1 VAGGAR
7 FAREGRHRRDN
18 VGLSVL
24 CVDDDRNLCE
34 ILSKTLVGE
43 GYHVRTAHDGE
54 AALHRLQERPAD
66 LVLLDLLLPKRD
78 GFSVLETLRAAP
90 APLST
95 TPVVLISGCSRTPQY
110 VERAKALGVAEF
122 LTKPVPLEELLEVTA
137 KHARRRKSAQKG
149 ARPSAAAAKPL
160 AGELADVAFPALLH
174 HLHGLRATGVL
185 RLESGKKKKALALR
199 DGRPLAVKS
208 NLVNECLGNL
218 LVRMGQIS
226 PEQMAESV
234 RRVKRGE
241 GLQGDILV
249 AMQLLSVEDV
259 AAALAAQAEEKLLEI
274 FEWPNGR
281 FHWEMG
287 ARLEGGNALALG
299 KSSANIVLIGA
310 RGRVPIEAVDAFLE
324 ARGHLFVGQGESPFY
339 RFQEIDLDSAEQLL
353 LRALDGTM
361 RLRDLGDQ
369 GESIRRTL
377 YGLFLTEML
386 ELREEAAPAQRAAAP
401 SPSPVLSRSS
411 SAPSPERGND
421 PADSVLRAELA
432 QMAARMRGKN
442 YFEVLEVPESV
453 TDEGVRRAYV
463 ELAKKTHPDRY
474 SNASDAV
481 RRLSEEIFGLVSKAH
496 ETLSD
501 SRRRTEYLLERK
513 RGERAAA
520 ELEEGQRAVQA
531 ELQFQ
536 QGEVK
541 LKRRDFPGAVE
552 CFQWAVKLYPEEGE
566 YHAHLGWA
574 KYLAEPNDKAVLKEA
589 LENVKKGAKLAPD
602 REKPYLYLGRLYQA
616 AGRTD
621 IAEKMFARCVQIKS
635 DCVEALRELR
645 LMHMRRE
652 KEKGLIGRL
661 LRR

>member
-1 VAGGAR
+1 
-7 FAREGRHRRDN
+7 

-34 ILSKTLVGE
+34 ILSKTLAGE
-43 GYHVRTAHDGE
+43 GYEVRTAHDGE
-54 AALHRLQERPAD
+54 AALSRLREGPAD

-78 GFSVLETLRAAP
+78 GFSVLEVLRAAP

-110 VERAKALGVAEF
+110 VERANALGVAEF
-122 LTKPVPLEELLEVTA
+122 LTKPVPLEALLEVTA
-137 KHARRRKSAQKG
+137 KHARRRRSVPKNSRPASA
-149 ARPSAAAAKPL
+149 PAKPFS
-160 AGELADVAFPALLH
+160 GELSDVAFPALLH
-174 HLHGLRATGVL
+174 HLHGLRANGVL
-185 RLESGKKKKALALR
+185 RLESGKKKKAIALR
-199 DGRPLAVKS
+199 DGRPVAVKS

-218 LVRMGQIS
+218 LVRMEQIL
-226 PEQMAESV
+226 PEDMAESL

-259 AAALAAQAEEKLLEI
+259 AAALVAQAEEKLFEV
-274 FEWPNGR
+274 FEWPSGR
-281 FHWEMG
+281 FHWETG
-287 ARLEGGNALALG
+287 ARLEGGNALALE
-299 KSSANIVLIGA
+299 KSAANMILDGV
-310 RGRVPIEAVDAFLE
+310 RRRVSIEQVDALLQ
-324 ARGHLFVGQGESPFY
+324 ARAHLFVAQGESPFY
-339 RFQEIDLDSAEQLL
+339 RFQEIDLDPGEQLL

-377 YGLFLTEML
+377 YGLLVTEML
-386 ELREEAAPAQRAAAP
+386 ELREQASPA
-401 SPSPVLSRSS
+401 STS
-411 SAPSPERGND
+411 SAPRPVDRAND
-421 PADSVLRAELA
+421 PAESELRAELA
-432 QMAARMRGKN
+432 QLAARLRGKN
-442 YFEVLEVPESV
+442 YFEVLDVPESV
-453 TDEGVRRAYV
+453 SDDGVRRAYV
-463 ELAKKTHPDRY
+463 EMAKKTHPDRY

-496 ETLSD
+496 ETLSE
-501 SRRRTEYLLERK
+501 SRRRTEYLLERR
-513 RGERAAA
+513 RGERDAA

-541 LKRRDFPGAVE
+541 LKRRDFSGAVE

-574 KYLAEPNDKAVLKEA
+574 KYLAEPNDRSVLKDA

-616 AGRTD
+616 AGRVD

>member
-1 VAGGAR
+1 
-7 FAREGRHRRDN
+7 
-18 VGLSVL
+18 VL

-34 ILSKTLVGE
+34 ILSKTLAGE
-43 GYHVRTAHDGE
+43 GYEVRTAHDGE
-54 AALHRLQERPAD
+54 AALSRLREGPAD

-78 GFSVLETLRAAP
+78 GFSVLEVLRAAP

-110 VERAKALGVAEF
+110 LERAHTLGVAEF
-122 LTKPVPLEELLEVTA
+122 LTKPVPLEALLEVTA
-137 KHARRRKSAQKG
+137 KYARPRRNVPKGAHAAPVAAKPKG
-149 ARPSAAAAKPL
+149 ARPAAASSAKPL
-160 AGELADVAFPALLH
+160 AGELSDVAFPALLH
-174 HLHGLRATGVL
+174 HLHGLRAQGVL
-185 RLESGKKKKALALR
+185 RIESGKKKKAIALR
-199 DGRPLAVKS
+199 DGRPVAVKS

-218 LVRMGQIS
+218 LVRMKQIS
-226 PEQMAESV
+226 PEDLAESV

-249 AMQLLSVEDV
+249 AMQRLSIEDV
-259 AAALAAQAEEKLLEI
+259 AAALGAQAEEKFFEL
-274 FEWPNGR
+274 FEWPTGH
-281 FHWEMG
+281 FHWETG
-287 ARLEGGNALALG
+287 ARLEGGNALAPT
-299 KSSANIVLIGA
+299 KSAANMILDGVRRRVSIGQ
-310 RGRVPIEAVDAFLE
+310 VDGFLE
-324 ARGHLFVGQGESPFY
+324 ARSQLFVAQGESPFY
-339 RFQEIDLDSAEQLL
+339 RFQEIDLDPGEQLL

-361 RLRDLGDQ
+361 RLGDLGHQ

-377 YGLFLTEML
+377 YGLCVIEML
-386 ELREEAAPAQRAAAP
+386 ELREHASARQSRV
-401 SPSPVLSRSS
+401 SPSAVTSQGSREMEVGDGLS
-411 SAPSPERGND
+411 D
-421 PADSVLRAELA
+421 DVLRAELA
-432 QMAARMRGKN
+432 QLAARMRGKN
-442 YFEVLEVPESV
+442 YFEVLGVPESV
-453 TDEGVRRAYV
+453 TDDGVRRAYV

-474 SNASDAV
+474 SSASDAV

-496 ETLSD
+496 ETLSE
-501 SRRRTEYLLERK
+501 SRRRNEYLLER
-513 RGERAAA
+513 RQGERAAA
-520 ELEEGQRAVQA
+520 ELEEGQKAVQA

-541 LKRRDFPGAVE
+541 LKRRDFTGAVE
-552 CFQWAVKLYPEEGE
+552 CFQWAVKLYPGEGE

-574 KYLAEPNDKAVLKEA
+574 KYLAEPNDRSVLKDA

-616 AGRTD
+616 AGRAD

>member
-1 VAGGAR
+1 M
-7 FAREGRHRRDN
+7 
-18 VGLSVL
+18 GLSVL

-34 ILSKTLVGE
+34 ILSKTLAGE
-43 GYHVRTAHDGE
+43 GYEVRTAHDGE
-54 AALHRLQERPAD
+54 AALSQLREGPAD
-66 LVLLDLLLPKRD
+66 LILLDLLLPKRD
-78 GFSVLETLRAAP
+78 GFAVLEVLRAAP
-90 APLST
+90 PPLST
-95 TPVVLISGCSRTPQY
+95 IPVVLISGCSRTPQY
-110 VERAKALGVAEF
+110 VERANALGVAEF
-122 LTKPVPLEELLEVTA
+122 LTKPVPLEALLEVTA
-137 KHARRRKSAQKG
+137 KHARRRRSTQKSS
-149 ARPSAAAAKPL
+149 RSASGVAKPL
-160 AGELADVAFPALLH
+160 QGELSDVAFPALLH
-174 HLHGLRATGVL
+174 HLHGLRASGVL
-185 RLESGKKKKALALR
+185 RLESGKKKKAIALR
-199 DGRPLAVKS
+199 DGRPIAVKS

-218 LVRMGQIS
+218 LVRMEQIS
-226 PEQMAESV
+226 SEDMAESL

-259 AAALAAQAEEKLLEI
+259 AAALVAQAEEKLFEI
-274 FEWPNGR
+274 FEWTAGR
-281 FHWEMG
+281 FHWETG
-287 ARLEGGNALALG
+287 ARLEGGNALALD
-299 KSSANIVLIGA
+299 KSAANMILDGVRRRMPMA
-310 RGRVPIEAVDAFLE
+310 EVDAFLE
-324 ARGHLFVGQGESPFY
+324 TRGDLYVAQGESPFY
-339 RFQEIDLDSAEQLL
+339 RFQEIDLDPGEQLL
-353 LRALDGTM
+353 LRALDGSM
-361 RLRDLGDQ
+361 RLRDLGEQ

-377 YGLFLTEML
+377 YGLLVTEML
-386 ELREEAAPAQRAAAP
+386 DVREQPSVAQSPAVPPPSSARAA
-401 SPSPVLSRSS
+401 RSL
-411 SAPSPERGND
+411 AGEGED
-421 PADSVLRAELA
+421 PAESVLRGELA

-442 YFEVLEVPESV
+442 YFEVLGVPESV
-453 TDEGVRRAYV
+453 TDDGVRRAYV

-496 ETLSD
+496 ETLSE
-501 SRRRTEYLLERK
+501 SRRRAEYLLERR

-541 LKRRDFPGAVE
+541 LKRRDFSGAVE
-552 CFQWAVKLYPEEGE
+552 SFQWAVKLYPEEGE

-574 KYLAEPNDKAVLKEA
+574 KYLAEPNDRTVLKEA

-602 REKPYLYLGRLYQA
+602 REKPYLFLGRLYQA
-616 AGRTD
+616 AGRAD
-621 IAEKMFARCVQIKS
+621 IAEKMFGRCVQIKS

>member
-1 VAGGAR
+1 
-7 FAREGRHRRDN
+7 

-34 ILSKTLVGE
+34 ILSKTLAGE
-43 GYHVRTAHDGE
+43 GYEVRTAHDGE
-54 AALHRLQERPAD
+54 AALSRLREGPAD

-78 GFSVLETLRAAP
+78 GFSVLEALRAAP

-95 TPVVLISGCSRTPQY
+95 IPVVLISGCSRTPQY
-110 VERAKALGVAEF
+110 VERANALGVAEF
-122 LTKPVPLEELLEVTA
+122 LTKPVPLEALLEVTA
-137 KHARRRKSAQKG
+137 RHARRRRSAPKAG
-149 ARPSAAAAKPL
+149 CTATVSAKPL
-160 AGELADVAFPALLH
+160 AGELSDVAFPALLH

-185 RLESGKKKKALALR
+185 HLVSGKKKKAIVLR
-199 DGRPLAVKS
+199 DGRPVAVKS

-226 PEQMAESV
+226 PDDMAESL

-259 AAALAAQAEEKLLEI
+259 AVALVAQAEEKLFEI
-274 FEWPNGR
+274 FEWPSGSFR
-281 FHWEMG
+281 WESG
-287 ARLEGGNALALG
+287 ARLEGGNALAPE
-299 KSSANIVLIGA
+299 KSAANMILDGV
-310 RGRVPIEAVDAFLE
+310 RQRVPIAQVDAFLE
-324 ARGHLFVGQGESPFY
+324 ARGQLFAAQGESPFY
-339 RFQEIDLDSAEQLL
+339 RFQEIDLDPGEQLL

-361 RLRDLGDQ
+361 RLRDLGGQ

-377 YGLFLTEML
+377 YGLFVTEML
-386 ELREEAAPAQRAAAP
+386 ELREQPSPTPSVAAPHSA
-401 SPSPVLSRSS
+401 SPVRTLHVVEGS
-411 SAPSPERGND
+411 ED
-421 PADSVLRAELA
+421 PAESELRTELA
-432 QMAARMRGKN
+432 QMAARLRGKN
-442 YFEVLEVPESV
+442 YFEVLGVPESV
-453 TDEGVRRAYV
+453 SDDGVRRAYV

-474 SNASDAV
+474 SSASDAV

-496 ETLSD
+496 ETLSE
-501 SRRRTEYLLERK
+501 SRRRNEYLLEQR
-513 RGERAAA
+513 RGQRAAA

-541 LKRRDFPGAVE
+541 LKRRDFAGALE
-552 CFQWAVKLYPEEGE
+552 CFKWAVKLYPEEGE

-574 KYLAEPNDKAVLKEA
+574 KYLAEPNDRSVLKEA

-602 REKPYLYLGRLYQA
+602 REKPYLFLGRLYQA
-616 AGRTD
+616 AGRAD

>member
-1 VAGGAR
+1 M
-7 FAREGRHRRDN
+7 
-18 VGLSVL
+18 GLSVL

-34 ILSKTLVGE
+34 ILSKTLAGE
-43 GYHVRTAHDGE
+43 GYEVRTAHDGE
-54 AALHRLQERPAD
+54 AALSRLREGPAD

-78 GFSVLETLRAAP
+78 GFAVLEVLRAAP

-95 TPVVLISGCSRTPQY
+95 IPVVLISGCSRTPQY
-110 VERAKALGVAEF
+110 VERANALGVAEF
-122 LTKPVPLEELLEVTA
+122 LTKPVPLEALLEVTA
-137 KHARRRKSAQKG
+137 KHARRRRSAQKG
-149 ARPSAAAAKPL
+149 GRPASVSAKPL
-160 AGELADVAFPALLH
+160 AGELSDVAFPALLH
-174 HLHGLRATGVL
+174 HLHGLRANGVL
-185 RLESGKKKKALALR
+185 RLESGKKKKAIVLR
-199 DGRPLAVKS
+199 DGRPVAVKS

-218 LVRMGQIS
+218 LVRMEQIS
-226 PEQMAESV
+226 PEDMAESL

-259 AAALAAQAEEKLLEI
+259 AAALVTQAEEKLFEI
-274 FEWPNGR
+274 FEWPSGHFR
-281 FHWEMG
+281 WETG
-287 ARLEGGNALALG
+287 ARLEGGNALALE
-299 KSSANIVLIGA
+299 KSAANMILDGV
-310 RGRVPIEAVDAFLE
+310 RRRVPIGQVDDFLE
-324 ARGHLFVGQGESPFY
+324 ARAHLFVAQGESPFY
-339 RFQEIDLDSAEQLL
+339 RFQEIDLDPGEQLL

-377 YGLFLTEML
+377 YGLLVTEML
-386 ELREEAAPAQRAAAP
+386 ELRERASPAQPAVSASTSGTPR
-401 SPSPVLSRSS
+401 PV
-411 SAPSPERGND
+411 ERGND
-421 PADSVLRAELA
+421 PAESVLRTELA
-432 QMAARMRGKN
+432 QMAARLRGKN
-442 YFEVLEVPESV
+442 YFEVLGVPESV
-453 TDEGVRRAYV
+453 SDDGVRRAYV

-496 ETLSD
+496 ETLSE
-501 SRRRTEYLLERK
+501 SRRRTEYLLERR

-574 KYLAEPNDKAVLKEA
+574 RYLAEPNDRSVLKQA

-602 REKPYLYLGRLYQA
+602 RDKPYLFLGRLYQA
-616 AGRTD
+616 AGRVD

>member
-1 VAGGAR
+1 
-7 FAREGRHRRDN
+7 
-18 VGLSVL
+18 VL

-34 ILSKTLVGE
+34 ILSKTLAGE
-43 GYHVRTAHDGE
+43 GYEVRTAHDGE
-54 AALHRLQERPAD
+54 AALSRLREGPAD

-78 GFSVLETLRAAP
+78 GFSVLEALRAAP

-110 VERAKALGVAEF
+110 LERAHTLGVAEF
-122 LTKPVPLEELLEVTA
+122 LTKPVPLEALLEVTA
-137 KHARRRKSAQKG
+137 KYARPRRSAQKG
-149 ARPSAAAAKPL
+149 APAAPVASKPKGARPAAPASAKPL
-160 AGELADVAFPALLH
+160 SGDLSDVAFPALLH

-185 RLESGKKKKALALR
+185 RLESGKKKKAIALR
-199 DGRPLAVKS
+199 DGRPVAVKS

-218 LVRMGQIS
+218 LVRMKQIS
-226 PEQMAESV
+226 PEDQAESV
-234 RRVKRGE
+234 RRVKCGE

-249 AMQLLSVEDV
+249 AMQRLSVEDV
-259 AAALAAQAEEKLLEI
+259 AAALAAQAEEKFFEV
-274 FEWPNGR
+274 FEWAAGR
-281 FHWEMG
+281 FHWETG
-287 ARLEGGNALALG
+287 ARLEGGNALSPA
-299 KSSANIVLIGA
+299 KSAANMILDGVRRRVSIGQ
-310 RGRVPIEAVDAFLE
+310 VDAFLE
-324 ARGHLFVGQGESPFY
+324 ARSHLFVAQGESPFY
-339 RFQEIDLDSAEQLL
+339 RFQEIDLDPGEQLL

-361 RLRDLGDQ
+361 RLGDLGHQ

-377 YGLFLTEML
+377 YGLFLTAML
-386 ELREEAAPAQRAAAP
+386 DLREQASARPSSV
-401 SPSPVLSRSS
+401 SPSPAASGGSR
-411 SAPSPERGND
+411 EMRVGDD
-421 PADSVLRAELA
+421 PTDDVLRAELA
-432 QMAARMRGKN
+432 QLAARLRGKN
-442 YFEVLEVPESV
+442 YFEVLGVPETV
-453 TDEGVRRAYV
+453 TDDGVRRAYV

-474 SNASDAV
+474 SSASDAV

-496 ETLSD
+496 ETLVE
-501 SRRRTEYLLERK
+501 SRRRNEYLLER
-513 RGERAAA
+513 RQGERAAA
-520 ELEEGQRAVQA
+520 ELEEGQKAVQA

-541 LKRRDFPGAVE
+541 LKRRDFAGAVE
-552 CFQWAVKLYPEEGE
+552 CFRWAVKLYPVEGE

-574 KYLAEPNDKAVLKEA
+574 KYLAEPNDRSVLKDA

-616 AGRTD
+616 AGRAD

>member
-1 VAGGAR
+1 
-7 FAREGRHRRDN
+7 

-34 ILSKTLVGE
+34 ILSKTLAGE
-43 GYHVRTAHDGE
+43 GYEVRTAHDGE
-54 AALHRLQERPAD
+54 AALSRLREGPAD

-78 GFSVLETLRAAP
+78 GFSVLEALRAGP

-95 TPVVLISGCSRTPQY
+95 VPVVLISGCSRTPQY
-110 VERAKALGVAEF
+110 VERANALGVAEF
-122 LTKPVPLEELLEVTA
+122 LTKPVALEALLEVTA
-137 KHARRRKSAQKG
+137 RHARRRRSAPKG
-149 ARPSAAAAKPL
+149 GRAAASTKPL
-160 AGELADVAFPALLH
+160 AGELSDVAFPALLH
-174 HLHGLRATGVL
+174 HLHGLRANGVL
-185 RLESGKKKKALALR
+185 HLVSGKKKKAIALR
-199 DGRPLAVKS
+199 DGRPVSVKS

-226 PEQMAESV
+226 PEDMAESL

-259 AAALAAQAEEKLLEI
+259 AAALVTQAEEKLFEI
-274 FEWPNGR
+274 FEWESGSFR
-281 FHWEMG
+281 WDTG
-287 ARLEGGNALALG
+287 ARLEGGNALALE
-299 KSSANIVLIGA
+299 KSAANMILDGV
-310 RGRVPIEAVDAFLE
+310 RQRVSIAQVDAFLE
-324 ARGHLFVGQGESPFY
+324 ARVHLFVAQGESPFY
-339 RFQEIDLDSAEQLL
+339 RFQEIDLDPGEQLL

-361 RLRDLGDQ
+361 RLRELGDQ

-377 YGLFLTEML
+377 YGLFVTEML
-386 ELREEAAPAQRAAAP
+386 ELREQPSPTQSTAAPHSA
-401 SPSPVLSRSS
+401 SPVRALRAVEGSQD
-411 SAPSPERGND
+411 D
-421 PADSVLRAELA
+421 PAESELRTELA
-432 QMAARMRGKN
+432 QMAARLRGKN
-442 YFEVLEVPESV
+442 YFEVLGVPESV
-453 TDEGVRRAYV
+453 SDDGVRRAYV
-463 ELAKKTHPDRY
+463 ELAKRTHPDRY

-496 ETLSD
+496 EILAE
-501 SRRRTEYLLERK
+501 SRRRNEYLLEQR
-513 RGERAAA
+513 RGQRAAA

-541 LKRRDFPGAVE
+541 LKRRDFPGALE
-552 CFQWAVKLYPEEGE
+552 CFKWAVKLYPEEGE

-574 KYLAEPNDKAVLKEA
+574 KYLAEPNDLSVLKEA

-602 REKPYLYLGRLYQA
+602 REKPYLFLGRLYQA
-616 AGRTD
+616 AGRAD

>member
-1 VAGGAR
+1 
-7 FAREGRHRRDN
+7 

-34 ILSKTLVGE
+34 ILSKTLAGE
-43 GYHVRTAHDGE
+43 GYEVRTAHDGE
-54 AALHRLQERPAD
+54 AALSRLREGPAD

-78 GFSVLETLRAAP
+78 GFAVLEVLRAAP

-95 TPVVLISGCSRTPQY
+95 IPVVLISGCSRTPQY
-110 VERAKALGVAEF
+110 VERANALGVAEF
-122 LTKPVPLEELLEVTA
+122 LTKPVPLEALLEVTA
-137 KHARRRKSAQKG
+137 KHARRRRSAQKG
-149 ARPSAAAAKPL
+149 GRPASVSAKPL
-160 AGELADVAFPALLH
+160 AGELSDVAFPALLH
-174 HLHGLRATGVL
+174 HLHGLRANGGL
-185 RLESGKKKKALALR
+185 RLESGKKKKAIVLR
-199 DGRPLAVKS
+199 DGRPVAVKS

-218 LVRMGQIS
+218 LVRMEQIS
-226 PEQMAESV
+226 PEDMAESL

-259 AAALAAQAEEKLLEI
+259 AAALVTQAEEKLFEI
-274 FEWPNGR
+274 FEWPSGHFR
-281 FHWEMG
+281 WETG
-287 ARLEGGNALALG
+287 ARLEGGNALALE
-299 KSSANIVLIGA
+299 KSAANMILDGV
-310 RGRVPIEAVDAFLE
+310 RRRVPIGQVDDFLE
-324 ARGHLFVGQGESPFY
+324 ARAHLFVAQGESPFY
-339 RFQEIDLDSAEQLL
+339 RFQEIDLDPGEQLL

-377 YGLFLTEML
+377 YGLLVTEML
-386 ELREEAAPAQRAAAP
+386 ELRERASPAQPAVSASTSGTPR
-401 SPSPVLSRSS
+401 PV
-411 SAPSPERGND
+411 EGGND
-421 PADSVLRAELA
+421 PAESVLRTELA
-432 QMAARMRGKN
+432 QMAARLRGKN
-442 YFEVLEVPESV
+442 YFEVLGVPESV
-453 TDEGVRRAYV
+453 SDDGVRRAYV

-496 ETLSD
+496 ETLSE
-501 SRRRTEYLLERK
+501 SRRRTEYLLERR

-574 KYLAEPNDKAVLKEA
+574 RYLAEPNDRSVLKQA

-602 REKPYLYLGRLYQA
+602 RDKPYLFLGRLYQA
-616 AGRTD
+616 AGRVD

>member
-1 VAGGAR
+1 
-7 FAREGRHRRDN
+7 

-34 ILSKTLVGE
+34 ILSKTLAGE
-43 GYHVRTAHDGE
+43 GYEVRTAHDGE
-54 AALHRLQERPAD
+54 AALSRLREGPAD

-78 GFSVLETLRAAP
+78 GFSVLEVLRAGP

-95 TPVVLISGCSRTPQY
+95 VPVVLISGCSRTPQY
-110 VERAKALGVAEF
+110 VERANALGVAEF
-122 LTKPVPLEELLEVTA
+122 LTKPVPLEALLEVTA
-137 KHARRRKSAQKG
+137 RHARRRRSVPRAG
-149 ARPSAAAAKPL
+149 RTAAASAKPL
-160 AGELADVAFPALLH
+160 AGELSDVAFPALLH
-174 HLHGLRATGVL
+174 HLHGLRANGVL
-185 RLESGKKKKALALR
+185 HLVSGKKKKAIALR
-199 DGRPLAVKS
+199 DGHPVAVKS
-208 NLVNECLGNL
+208 NLVIECLGNL

-226 PEQMAESV
+226 PEDMAESL

-259 AAALAAQAEEKLLEI
+259 AAALVAQAEEKLFEI
-274 FEWPNGR
+274 FEWPSGSFR
-281 FHWEMG
+281 WDTG
-287 ARLEGGNALALG
+287 ARLDGGNALAVE
-299 KSSANIVLIGA
+299 KSAANMILDGV
-310 RGRVPIEAVDAFLE
+310 RQRVPIEQVDALLE
-324 ARGHLFVGQGESPFY
+324 ARAHLFVAQGESPFY
-339 RFQEIDLDSAEQLL
+339 RFQEIDLDPAEQLL

-377 YGLFLTEML
+377 YGLLVTEML
-386 ELREEAAPAQRAAAP
+386 ELREQASPTQPAAAP
-401 SPSPVLSRSS
+401 H
-411 SAPSPERGND
+411 SASTVKAPRAVEGSED
-421 PADSVLRAELA
+421 PAESELRTELA
-432 QMAARMRGKN
+432 QMADRLRGKN
-442 YFEVLEVPESV
+442 YFEVLGVPESV
-453 TDEGVRRAYV
+453 SDDGVRRAYV

-474 SNASDAV
+474 SSASDAV

-496 ETLSD
+496 ETLAE
-501 SRRRTEYLLERK
+501 SRRRNEYLLEQR
-513 RGERAAA
+513 RGQRAAA

-541 LKRRDFPGAVE
+541 LKRRDFPGALE
-552 CFQWAVKLYPEEGE
+552 CFKWAVKLYPEEGE

-574 KYLAEPNDKAVLKEA
+574 KYLAEPNDRSVLKEA
-589 LENVKKGAKLAPD
+589 LEHVKKGAKLAPD
-602 REKPYLYLGRLYQA
+602 REKPYLFLGRLYQA
-616 AGRTD
+616 AGRAD
-621 IAEKMFARCVQIKS
+621 IAQKMFARCVQIKS

-645 LMHMRRE
+645 LMQMRRE

>member
-1 VAGGAR
+1 
-7 FAREGRHRRDN
+7 
-18 VGLSVL
+18 VL

-34 ILSKTLVGE
+34 ILSKTLAGE
-43 GYHVRTAHDGE
+43 GYEVRTAHDGE
-54 AALHRLQERPAD
+54 AALSRLREGAPD

-78 GFSVLETLRAAP
+78 GFAVLEALRAAP

-110 VERAKALGVAEF
+110 VERANMLGVAEF
-122 LTKPVPLEELLEVTA
+122 LTKPVPLEALLEVTA
-137 KHARRRKSAQKG
+137 KYARPRRSAQKG
-149 ARPSAAAAKPL
+149 GARPAPAKPL
-160 AGELADVAFPALLH
+160 SGDLSDVAFPALLH
-174 HLHGLRATGVL
+174 HLHGLRANGVL
-185 RLESGKKKKALALR
+185 RLESGKKKKAIGVR
-199 DGRPLAVKS
+199 DGRPVAVKS

-218 LVRMGQIS
+218 LVRMNRIS
-226 PEQMAESV
+226 PEDLAESV

-249 AMQLLSVEDV
+249 AMQRLSVEGV
-259 AAALAAQAEEKLLEI
+259 AAGLVAQAEEKFFEV
-274 FEWPNGR
+274 FEWPSGH
-281 FHWEMG
+281 FHWETG
-287 ARLEGGNALALG
+287 VRLEGGNALALK
-299 KSSANIVLIGA
+299 KSVANMILDGV
-310 RGRVPIEAVDAFLE
+310 RRRVSMAQVDGFLE
-324 ARGHLFVGQGESPFY
+324 ARAQLFVAQGESPFY
-339 RFQEIDLDSAEQLL
+339 RFQEIDLDSGEQLL
-353 LRALDGTM
+353 LRALDGSM
-361 RLRDLGDQ
+361 RLQDLGHQ

-377 YGLFLTEML
+377 YGLLVTEML
-386 ELREEAAPAQRAAAP
+386 ELREKASAAPSAAPA
-401 SPSPVLSRSS
+401 
-411 SAPSPERGND
+411 SAVTSNGPRGTDAVDD
-421 PADSVLRAELA
+421 PDESVLRAELA
-432 QMAARMRGKN
+432 QMASRMRGKN
-442 YFEVLEVPESV
+442 YFDVLGVPETV
-453 TDEGVRRAYV
+453 TDDGVRRAYV

-481 RRLSEEIFGLVSKAH
+481 RRLSEEIFGLVSKAN
-496 ETLSD
+496 EMLGE
-501 SRRRTEYLLERK
+501 SRRRNEYLLER
-513 RGERAAA
+513 RQGERAAA
-520 ELEEGQRAVQA
+520 ELEEGQKAVQA

-541 LKRRDFPGAVE
+541 LKRRDFRGAVE
-552 CFQWAVKLYPEEGE
+552 CFQWAVKLYPQEGE

-574 KYLAEPNDKAVLKEA
+574 KYLAEPNDRSVLKDA

-616 AGRTD
+616 AGRAD

>member
-1 VAGGAR
+1 
-7 FAREGRHRRDN
+7 

-34 ILSKTLVGE
+34 ILSKTLAGE
-43 GYHVRTAHDGE
+43 GYEVRTAHDGE
-54 AALHRLQERPAD
+54 AALHRLREGPAD

-78 GFSVLETLRAAP
+78 GFSVLEVLRAAP

-110 VERAKALGVAEF
+110 VERANALGVAEF
-122 LTKPVPLEELLEVTA
+122 LTKPVPLEALLEVTA
-137 KHARRRKSAQKG
+137 KHARRRRSVQKG
-149 ARPSAAAAKPL
+149 GRPASLPAKPL
-160 AGELADVAFPALLH
+160 AGELSDVAFPALLH
-174 HLHGLRATGVL
+174 HLHGLRANGVL
-185 RLESGKKKKALALR
+185 RLESGKKKKAIALR
-199 DGRPLAVKS
+199 DGRPVAVKS

-218 LVRMGQIS
+218 LVRMEQIS
-226 PEQMAESV
+226 PEEMAESL

-249 AMQLLSVEDV
+249 AMQLLSLEDV
-259 AAALAAQAEEKLLEI
+259 SAALVAQAEEKLFEV
-274 FEWPNGR
+274 FEWPSGR
-281 FHWEMG
+281 FHFEIG
-287 ARLEGGNALALG
+287 ARLEGGNALALE
-299 KSSANIVLIGA
+299 KSAANMIIDGV
-310 RGRVPIEAVDAFLE
+310 RRRVPIGQVDAFLE
-324 ARGHLFVGQGESPFY
+324 ARAHLFAAQGESPFY
-339 RFQEIDLDSAEQLL
+339 RFQEIDLDPGEQLL

-377 YGLFLTEML
+377 YGLFVTEML
-386 ELREEAAPAQRAAAP
+386 ELREQASPAQRAAVP
-401 SPSPVLSRSS
+401 SPASTS
-411 SAPSPERGND
+411 SAPRPVDRAND
-421 PADSVLRAELA
+421 PAENELRTELA
-432 QMAARMRGKN
+432 QMAARLRGKN
-442 YFEVLEVPESV
+442 YFEVLDVPESV
-453 TDEGVRRAYV
+453 SDDGVRRAYV
-463 ELAKKTHPDRY
+463 EIAKKTHPDRY

-501 SRRRTEYLLERK
+501 SRRRNEYLLERR

-574 KYLAEPNDKAVLKEA
+574 RYLAEPNDRTVLKEA

-616 AGRTD
+616 AGRAD

>member
-1 VAGGAR
+1 
-7 FAREGRHRRDN
+7 

-34 ILSKTLVGE
+34 ILSKTLAGE
-43 GYHVRTAHDGE
+43 GYEVRTAHDGE
-54 AALHRLQERPAD
+54 AALSRLRERPAD

-78 GFSVLETLRAAP
+78 GFSVLEVLRAAP

-95 TPVVLISGCSRTPQY
+95 IPVVLMSGCSRTPQY
-110 VERAKALGVAEF
+110 VERANALGVAEF
-122 LTKPVPLEELLEVTA
+122 LTKPVPLEALLEVTA
-137 KHARRRKSAQKG
+137 KHARRRRSVHKG
-149 ARPSAAAAKPL
+149 GRPASVSAKPL
-160 AGELADVAFPALLH
+160 AGELSDVAFPALLH
-174 HLHGLRATGVL
+174 HLHGLRANGVL
-185 RLESGKKKKALALR
+185 RLESGKKKKAIALR
-199 DGRPLAVKS
+199 DGRPVAVKS
-208 NLVNECLGNL
+208 NLVNECLGNI
-218 LVRMGQIS
+218 LVRMEQIS
-226 PEQMAESV
+226 PEDMAESL

-259 AAALAAQAEEKLLEI
+259 AAALVAQAEEKLFEI
-274 FEWPNGR
+274 FEWPSGH
-281 FHWEMG
+281 FDWETG
-287 ARLEGGNALALG
+287 ARLEGGNALALE
-299 KSSANIVLIGA
+299 KSAANMILDGVRRRVSIGQ
-310 RGRVPIEAVDAFLE
+310 VDAFLE
-324 ARGHLFVGQGESPFY
+324 ARAHLFIAQGESPFY
-339 RFQEIDLDSAEQLL
+339 RFQEIDLDPGEQLL

-377 YGLFLTEML
+377 YGLLVTEML
-386 ELREEAAPAQRAAAP
+386 ELREKASAAQPA
-401 SPSPVLSRSS
+401 VRSS
-411 SAPSPERGND
+411 AATTEASAPIEIGND
-421 PADSVLRAELA
+421 PVESVLRTELA
-432 QMAARMRGKN
+432 QMAARLRGKS
-442 YFEVLEVPESV
+442 YFEVLGVPESV
-453 TDEGVRRAYV
+453 SDDGVRRAYV
-463 ELAKKTHPDRY
+463 ELAKRTHPDRY

-496 ETLSD
+496 ETLSE
-501 SRRRTEYLLERK
+501 SRRRTEYLLERR

-574 KYLAEPNDKAVLKEA
+574 RYLAEPNDRAVLKDA

-616 AGRTD
+616 AGRAD

>member
-1 VAGGAR
+1 M
-7 FAREGRHRRDN
+7 
-18 VGLSVL
+18 GLSVL

-34 ILSKTLVGE
+34 ILSKTLAGE
-43 GYHVRTAHDGE
+43 GYEVRTAHDGE
-54 AALHRLQERPAD
+54 AALRRLREGPAD

-78 GFSVLETLRAAP
+78 GFSVLEVLRAAP

-95 TPVVLISGCSRTPQY
+95 TPVILISGCSRTPQY
-110 VERAKALGVAEF
+110 VERANALGVAEF
-122 LTKPVPLEELLEVTA
+122 LTKPVPLEALLEVTA
-137 KHARRRKSAQKG
+137 RHARPRRTQKASRG
-149 ARPSAAAAKPL
+149 GSVSSKPV
-160 AGELADVAFPALLH
+160 AGELSDVPFPALLH
-174 HLHGLRATGVL
+174 HLHGLRANGVL
-185 RLESGKKKKALALR
+185 RLESGKKKKSVALR
-199 DGRPLAVKS
+199 DGRPVAVKS

-218 LVRMGQIS
+218 LVRMKQIS
-226 PEQMAESV
+226 PEDMAETL

-241 GLQGDILV
+241 GLQGDVLV

-259 AAALAAQAEEKLLEI
+259 AEALLMQAEEKLFEI
-274 FEWPNGR
+274 FEWQSGR
-281 FHWEMG
+281 FRLETG
-287 ARLEGGNALALG
+287 ARLEGGNALAFE
-299 KSSANIVLIGA
+299 KSAANMILAGV
-310 RGRVPIEAVDAFLE
+310 RGRVPIGEVDAFLE
-324 ARGHLFVGQGESPFY
+324 ARAYLFVAQGESPFY
-339 RFQEIDLDSAEQLL
+339 RFQEIDLDPGEQLL

-377 YGLFLTEML
+377 YGLLVTEML
-386 ELREEAAPAQRAAAP
+386 ELREEASPAQRVAVPP
-401 SPSPVLSRSS
+401 SVSTSGSPRPVASES
-411 SAPSPERGND
+411 D

-432 QMAARMRGKN
+432 QMAAGLRGKS
-442 YFEVLEVPESV
+442 YFEVLGVPESV
-453 TDEGVRRAYV
+453 SDDGVRRAYV

-501 SRRRTEYLLERK
+501 SRRRAEYLLERR

-541 LKRRDFPGAVE
+541 LKRRDFLGAVE

-574 KYLAEPNDKAVLKEA
+574 KYLAEPNDRAVLREA

-602 REKPYLYLGRLYQA
+602 REKPYLFLGRLYQA
-616 AGRTD
+616 AGRAD
-621 IAEKMFARCVQIKS
+621 VAEKMFARCVQIKS